1 MLTHSQIWT
10 AIDTLAQ
17 RHGLTPSA
25 LAKRAGLDA
34 TTFNRSKRQGA
45 DGHPRW
51 PSTESIA
58 KILAA
63 TGVGVDEFLAI
74 ITSEPGPS
82 HLPFQF
88 ADHLTA
94 DAFDD
99 EGRPQ
104 GAGWDRIE
112 PLQGLRGD
120 AFAIGLA
127 CDRFAPAY
135 KQGDMIIASPSA
147 PRRSRAAPRDGW
159 QPDDWR
165 TRARN
170 GHAVAP
176 ARPFGR
182 GTACAQ
188 DEGYPP
194 ARPHPLA
201 QPVMPRVR
209 RKASCAATSSP
220 AIALRMSATVFS
232 MP

>member
-74 ITSEPGPS
+74 VTSEPGPS

-147 PRRSRAAPRDGW
+147 PRRRGDRVLLLATDGSLMIGELGLETAM
-159 QPDDWR
+159 QVRLRGLSGEELPAHKTKDIR
-165 TRARN
+165 LLARILWLS
-170 GHAVAP
+170 
-176 ARPFGR
+176 
-182 GTACAQ
+182 Q
-188 DEGYPP
+188 
-194 ARPHPLA
+194 
-201 QPVMPRVR
+201 
-209 RKASCAATSSP
+209 
-220 AIALRMSATVFS
+220 
-232 MP
+232 

>member
-147 PRRSRAAPRDGW
+147 PRRRGDRVLLLATDGSLMIGELGLETAM
-159 QPDDWR
+159 QLRLRGLSGEELPAHKTKDIR
-165 TRARN
+165 LLARILWLS
-170 GHAVAP
+170 
-176 ARPFGR
+176 
-182 GTACAQ
+182 Q
-188 DEGYPP
+188 
-194 ARPHPLA
+194 
-201 QPVMPRVR
+201 
-209 RKASCAATSSP
+209 
-220 AIALRMSATVFS
+220 
-232 MP
+232 

>member
-147 PRRSRAAPRDGW
+147 PRRRGDRVLLLAMDGSLMIGELGLETAM
-159 QPDDWR
+159 QLRLRGLSGEELPAHKTKDIR
-165 TRARN
+165 LLARILWLS
-170 GHAVAP
+170 
-176 ARPFGR
+176 
-182 GTACAQ
+182 Q
-188 DEGYPP
+188 
-194 ARPHPLA
+194 
-201 QPVMPRVR
+201 
-209 RKASCAATSSP
+209 
-220 AIALRMSATVFS
+220 
-232 MP
+232 

>member
-147 PRRSRAAPRDGW
+147 PRRRGDRVLLLAMDGGLMIGELGLETAM
-159 QPDDWR
+159 QVRLRGLSGEELPAHKTKDIR
-165 TRARN
+165 LLARILWLS
-170 GHAVAP
+170 
-176 ARPFGR
+176 
-182 GTACAQ
+182 Q
-188 DEGYPP
+188 
-194 ARPHPLA
+194 
-201 QPVMPRVR
+201 
-209 RKASCAATSSP
+209 
-220 AIALRMSATVFS
+220 
-232 MP
+232 

>member
-112 PLQGLRGD
+112 PLQGLRGYS
-120 AFAIGLA
+120 FAIGLA

-147 PRRSRAAPRDGW
+147 PRRRGDRVLLLATDGSLMIGELGLETAM
-159 QPDDWR
+159 QVRLRGLSGEELPAHKTKDIR
-165 TRARN
+165 LLARILWLS
-170 GHAVAP
+170 
-176 ARPFGR
+176 
-182 GTACAQ
+182 Q
-188 DEGYPP
+188 
-194 ARPHPLA
+194 
-201 QPVMPRVR
+201 
-209 RKASCAATSSP
+209 
-220 AIALRMSATVFS
+220 
-232 MP
+232 

>member
-74 ITSEPGPS
+74 VTSEPGPS

-120 AFAIGLA
+120 SFAIGLA

-135 KQGDMIIASPSA
+135 KQGDMIIASPGA
-147 PRRSRAAPRDGW
+147 PRRRGDRVLLLAIDGSLMIGELGLEAAAQVRLRGLSGEELPAHKTKDIRLL
-159 QPDDWR
+159 
-165 TRARN
+165 ARILWLS
-170 GHAVAP
+170 
-176 ARPFGR
+176 
-182 GTACAQ
+182 Q
-188 DEGYPP
+188 
-194 ARPHPLA
+194 
-201 QPVMPRVR
+201 
-209 RKASCAATSSP
+209 
-220 AIALRMSATVFS
+220 
-232 MP
+232 

>member
-147 PRRSRAAPRDGW
+147 PRRRGDRVLLLATDGSLMIGELGLETAM
-159 QPDDWR
+159 QVRLRGLSGEELPAHKTKDIR
-165 TRARN
+165 LLARILWLS
-170 GHAVAP
+170 
-176 ARPFGR
+176 
-182 GTACAQ
+182 Q
-188 DEGYPP
+188 
-194 ARPHPLA
+194 
-201 QPVMPRVR
+201 
-209 RKASCAATSSP
+209 
-220 AIALRMSATVFS
+220 
-232 MP
+232 

>member
-120 AFAIGLA
+120 SFAIGLA

-147 PRRSRAAPRDGW
+147 PRRRGDRVLLLAMDGSLMIGELGLETAM
-159 QPDDWR
+159 QVRLRGLSGEELPAHKTKDIR
-165 TRARN
+165 LLARILWLS
-170 GHAVAP
+170 
-176 ARPFGR
+176 
-182 GTACAQ
+182 Q
-188 DEGYPP
+188 
-194 ARPHPLA
+194 
-201 QPVMPRVR
+201 
-209 RKASCAATSSP
+209 
-220 AIALRMSATVFS
+220 
-232 MP
+232 

>member
-99 EGRPQ
+99 D
-104 GAGWDRIE
+104 GALVDAE
-112 PLQGLRGD
+112 LR
-120 AFAIGLA
+120 ALLAEHVEGLA
-127 CDRFAPAY
+127 
-135 KQGDMIIASPSA
+135 Q
-147 PRRSRAAPRDGW
+147 AARDSG
-159 QPDDWR
+159 
-165 TRARN
+165 
-170 GHAVAP
+170 
-176 ARPFGR
+176 
-182 GTACAQ
+182 
-188 DEGYPP
+188 
-194 ARPHPLA
+194 
-201 QPVMPRVR
+201 
-209 RKASCAATSSP
+209 
-220 AIALRMSATVFS
+220 
-232 MP
+232 

>member
-74 ITSEPGPS
+74 VTSEPGPS
-82 HLPFQF
+82 HLPFRF

-94 DAFDD
+94 DAFDE

-120 AFAIGLA
+120 SFAIGLD

-147 PRRSRAAPRDGW
+147 PRRRGDRVLLLAIDGSLIIGELGLETGM
-159 QPDDWR
+159 QLR
-165 TRARN
+165 LR
-170 GHAVAP
+170 GLSGEELP
-176 ARPFGR
+176 ARKTKDIR
-182 GTACAQ
+182 LL
-188 DEGYPP
+188 
-194 ARPHPLA
+194 ARILWLS
-201 QPVMPRVR
+201 Q
-209 RKASCAATSSP
+209 
-220 AIALRMSATVFS
+220 
-232 MP
+232 

>member
-147 PRRSRAAPRDGW
+147 PRRRGDRVLLLATDGSLMIGELGLETAM
-159 QPDDWR
+159 QVRLRVLSGEELPAHKTKDIR
-165 TRARN
+165 LLARILWLS
-170 GHAVAP
+170 
-176 ARPFGR
+176 
-182 GTACAQ
+182 Q
-188 DEGYPP
+188 
-194 ARPHPLA
+194 
-201 QPVMPRVR
+201 
-209 RKASCAATSSP
+209 
-220 AIALRMSATVFS
+220 
-232 MP
+232 

>member
-63 TGVGVDEFLAI
+63 TGVSVDEFLAI
-74 ITSEPGPS
+74 VTSEPGPTR
-82 HLPFQF
+82 LPFQF
-88 ADHLTA
+88 SDHVSA
-94 DAFDD
+94 EAFDA

-104 GAGWDRIE
+104 GEGWERIE
-112 PLQGLRGD
+112 PLPGLRGD

-127 CDRFAPAY
+127 CNSYAPAY
-135 KQGDMIIASPSA
+135 KQGDVVIASPSA
-147 PRRSRAAPRDGW
+147 PRRRGDRVLLLTADGAVTIGELGLETAAQLRLRSLSGEDL
-159 QPDDWR
+159 
-165 TRARN
+165 
-170 GHAVAP
+170 P
-176 ARPFGR
+176 ARKAKEIR
-182 GTACAQ
+182 LL
-188 DEGYPP
+188 
-194 ARPHPLA
+194 ARILWVS
-201 QPVMPRVR
+201 Q
-209 RKASCAATSSP
+209 
-220 AIALRMSATVFS
+220 
-232 MP
+232 

>member
-112 PLQGLRGD
+112 PLQGLRGVS
-120 AFAIGLA
+120 FAIGLA

-147 PRRSRAAPRDGW
+147 PRRRGDRVLLLATDGSLTIGELGLETAM
-159 QPDDWR
+159 QVRLRGLSGEELPAHKTKDIR
-165 TRARN
+165 LLARILWLS
-170 GHAVAP
+170 
-176 ARPFGR
+176 
-182 GTACAQ
+182 Q
-188 DEGYPP
+188 
-194 ARPHPLA
+194 
-201 QPVMPRVR
+201 
-209 RKASCAATSSP
+209 
-220 AIALRMSATVFS
+220 
-232 MP
+232 

>member
-120 AFAIGLA
+120 SFAIGLA

-147 PRRSRAAPRDGW
+147 PRRRGDRVLLLATDGSLTIGELGLETAM
-159 QPDDWR
+159 QVRLRGLSGEELPAHKTKDIR
-165 TRARN
+165 LLARILWLS
-170 GHAVAP
+170 
-176 ARPFGR
+176 
-182 GTACAQ
+182 Q
-188 DEGYPP
+188 
-194 ARPHPLA
+194 
-201 QPVMPRVR
+201 
-209 RKASCAATSSP
+209 
-220 AIALRMSATVFS
+220 
-232 MP
+232 

>member
-74 ITSEPGPS
+74 VTSEPGPS

-120 AFAIGLA
+120 SFAIGLA

-147 PRRSRAAPRDGW
+147 PRRRGDRVLLLAMDGSLMIGELGLETAM
-159 QPDDWR
+159 QLRLRGLSGEELPAHKTKDIR
-165 TRARN
+165 LLARILWLS
-170 GHAVAP
+170 
-176 ARPFGR
+176 
-182 GTACAQ
+182 Q
-188 DEGYPP
+188 
-194 ARPHPLA
+194 
-201 QPVMPRVR
+201 
-209 RKASCAATSSP
+209 
-220 AIALRMSATVFS
+220 
-232 MP
+232 

>member
-120 AFAIGLA
+120 SFAIGLA

-147 PRRSRAAPRDGW
+147 PRRRGDRVLLLATDGSLMIGELGLETAM
-159 QPDDWR
+159 QVRLRGLSGAELPAHKTKDIR
-165 TRARN
+165 LLARILWLS
-170 GHAVAP
+170 
-176 ARPFGR
+176 
-182 GTACAQ
+182 Q
-188 DEGYPP
+188 
-194 ARPHPLA
+194 
-201 QPVMPRVR
+201 
-209 RKASCAATSSP
+209 
-220 AIALRMSATVFS
+220 
-232 MP
+232 

>member
-147 PRRSRAAPRDGW
+147 PRRRGDRVLLLAMDGSLMIGELGLETAM
-159 QPDDWR
+159 QVRLRGLSGEELPAHKTKDIR
-165 TRARN
+165 LLARILWLS
-170 GHAVAP
+170 
-176 ARPFGR
+176 
-182 GTACAQ
+182 Q
-188 DEGYPP
+188 
-194 ARPHPLA
+194 
-201 QPVMPRVR
+201 
-209 RKASCAATSSP
+209 
-220 AIALRMSATVFS
+220 
-232 MP
+232 

>member
-135 KQGDMIIASPSA
+135 KQGDMIIASPGA
-147 PRRSRAAPRDGW
+147 PRRRGDRVLLLATDGSLMIGELGLETAM
-159 QPDDWR
+159 QVRLRGLSGEELPAHKTKDIR
-165 TRARN
+165 LLARILWLS
-170 GHAVAP
+170 
-176 ARPFGR
+176 
-182 GTACAQ
+182 Q
-188 DEGYPP
+188 
-194 ARPHPLA
+194 
-201 QPVMPRVR
+201 
-209 RKASCAATSSP
+209 
-220 AIALRMSATVFS
+220 
-232 MP
+232 

>member
-1 MLTHSQIWT
+1 
-10 AIDTLAQ
+10 
-17 RHGLTPSA
+17 
-25 LAKRAGLDA
+25 
-34 TTFNRSKRQGA
+34 
-45 DGHPRW
+45 
-51 PSTESIA
+51 
-58 KILAA
+58 A

-120 AFAIGLA
+120 SFAIGLA

-147 PRRSRAAPRDGW
+147 PRRRGDRVLLLAMDGSLMIGELGLETAM
-159 QPDDWR
+159 QVRLRGLSGEELPAHKTKDIR
-165 TRARN
+165 LLARILWLS
-170 GHAVAP
+170 
-176 ARPFGR
+176 
-182 GTACAQ
+182 Q
-188 DEGYPP
+188 
-194 ARPHPLA
+194 
-201 QPVMPRVR
+201 
-209 RKASCAATSSP
+209 
-220 AIALRMSATVFS
+220 
-232 MP
+232 

>member
-120 AFAIGLA
+120 SFAIGLD

-147 PRRSRAAPRDGW
+147 PRRRGDRVLLLAIDGSLMIGELGLETGM
-159 QPDDWR
+159 QLR
-165 TRARN
+165 LR
-170 GHAVAP
+170 GLSGEELP
-176 ARPFGR
+176 ARKTKDIR
-182 GTACAQ
+182 LL
-188 DEGYPP
+188 
-194 ARPHPLA
+194 ARILWLS
-201 QPVMPRVR
+201 Q
-209 RKASCAATSSP
+209 
-220 AIALRMSATVFS
+220 
-232 MP
+232 

>member
-74 ITSEPGPS
+74 VTSEPGPS
-82 HLPFQF
+82 HLPFQV
-88 ADHLTA
+88 ADHLMA
-94 DAFDD
+94 DAFDE

-120 AFAIGLA
+120 SFAIGLA

-135 KQGDMIIASPSA
+135 KQGDMIIASPGA
-147 PRRSRAAPRDGW
+147 PRRRGDRVLLLAIDGSLMIGELWLEAAAQVRLRSLSGEEL
-159 QPDDWR
+159 
-165 TRARN
+165 
-170 GHAVAP
+170 P
-176 ARPFGR
+176 ARKTKR
-182 GTACAQ
+182 GAMESTTNTRSRMA
-188 DEGYPP
+188 
-194 ARPHPLA
+194 PLTN
-201 QPVMPRVR
+201 V
-209 RKASCAATSSP
+209 SSP
-220 AIALRMSATVFS
+220 RWFTA
-232 MP
+232 

>member
-135 KQGDMIIASPSA
+135 KQGDMIIVSPSA
-147 PRRSRAAPRDGW
+147 PRRRGDRVLLLATDGSLMIGELGLETAM
-159 QPDDWR
+159 QLRLRGLSGEELPAHKTKDIR
-165 TRARN
+165 LLARILWLS
-170 GHAVAP
+170 
-176 ARPFGR
+176 
-182 GTACAQ
+182 Q
-188 DEGYPP
+188 
-194 ARPHPLA
+194 
-201 QPVMPRVR
+201 
-209 RKASCAATSSP
+209 
-220 AIALRMSATVFS
+220 
-232 MP
+232 

>member
-74 ITSEPGPS
+74 VTSEPGPS

-88 ADHLTA
+88 ADHLMA
-94 DAFDD
+94 DAFDE

-120 AFAIGLA
+120 SFAIGLD

-147 PRRSRAAPRDGW
+147 PRRRGDRVLLLATDGSLTIGELGLETAM
-159 QPDDWR
+159 QVRLRGLSGEELPAHKTKDIR
-165 TRARN
+165 LLARILWLS
-170 GHAVAP
+170 
-176 ARPFGR
+176 
-182 GTACAQ
+182 Q
-188 DEGYPP
+188 
-194 ARPHPLA
+194 
-201 QPVMPRVR
+201 
-209 RKASCAATSSP
+209 
-220 AIALRMSATVFS
+220 
-232 MP
+232 

>member
-120 AFAIGLA
+120 SFAIGLA

-147 PRRSRAAPRDGW
+147 PRRRGDRVLLLATDGSLMIGELGLETAM
-159 QPDDWR
+159 QVRLRGLSGEELPAHKTKDIR
-165 TRARN
+165 LLARILWLS
-170 GHAVAP
+170 
-176 ARPFGR
+176 
-182 GTACAQ
+182 Q
-188 DEGYPP
+188 
-194 ARPHPLA
+194 
-201 QPVMPRVR
+201 
-209 RKASCAATSSP
+209 
-220 AIALRMSATVFS
+220 
-232 MP
+232 